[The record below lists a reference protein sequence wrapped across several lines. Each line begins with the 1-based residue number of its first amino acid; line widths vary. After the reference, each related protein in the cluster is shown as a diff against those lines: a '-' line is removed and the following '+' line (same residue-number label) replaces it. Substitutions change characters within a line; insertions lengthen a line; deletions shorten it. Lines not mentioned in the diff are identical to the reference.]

1 MIMKLKPTACLA
13 AAAALG
19 NAAAVDRLAATTAQA
34 HVFCVHLLLCPLQ
47 YTPHQ
52 LRPGGWGGRAGMTV
66 EMELTGC

>member
-19 NAAAVDRLAATTAQA
+19 DAAAVDRLAAATTQA
-34 HVFCVHLLLCPLQ
+34 HVFCAHLLLCPLQ
-47 YTPHQ
+47 YTPNQ
-52 LRPGGWGGRAGMTV
+52 LRPEGGQTRAGMAV